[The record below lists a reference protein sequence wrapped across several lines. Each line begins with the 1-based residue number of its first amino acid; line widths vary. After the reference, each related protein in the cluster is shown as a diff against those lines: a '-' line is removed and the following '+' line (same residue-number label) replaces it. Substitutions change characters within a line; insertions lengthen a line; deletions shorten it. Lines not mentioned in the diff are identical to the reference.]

1 MIVLIIIIVAL
12 IAIIL
17 YSFLYQQREKV
28 TGHRPYLEGLLA
40 LLENNE
46 DLAMKKLKDTVSID
60 SSLIDAY
67 IILGD
72 LYRKRGDIPR
82 AIQIH
87 QSLTVRPTL
96 KKHEEKKIYF
106 ALVEDSLHANRPNK
120 AVSFLKEIL
129 KIDKKDK
136 QAQALILKIH
146 EDMENYGDCIN
157 MYEEGRIK
165 PKQEKRHAFYYA
177 AMANK
182 RLKNL
187 PEENVDLEKEAF
199 NLFKKALKILPNS
212 LTALYYLG
220 NYFEQKNDLRKAQEY
235 YLKIIRQ
242 HPEHAFLIIPKFEK
256 VYFELG
262 SFEEILPLYEK
273 IFQERPKNFPVGF
286 ALANLYEKKNDVE
299 SAKDVYRKL
308 SELYPKSILPRL
320 YELQL
325 MTEDKSIKRN
335 IGDIE
340 KKVRRQDYT
349 CNNCRLETQNFSF
362 ICPRCHAIES
372 FLPSL

>member
-17 YSFLYQQREKV
+17 YFYLYRQREKA
-28 TGHRPYLEGLLA
+28 TGYTPYLEALLA

-46 DLAMKKLKDTVSID
+46 DLAMKKLKDTVSINSD
-60 SSLIDAY
+60 LVDAY
-67 IILGD
+67 IKLGD
-72 LYRKRGDIPR
+72 LYRKRGDIAR

-96 KKHEEKKIYF
+96 RRHEEKKVYY

-136 QAQALILKIH
+136 QAQALILKIN
-146 EDMENYGDCIN
+146 EDMENYGDCVS
-157 MYEEGRIK
+157 MYEEGRFK
-165 PKQEKRHAFYYA
+165 PKEQRRHAFYYA
-177 AMANK
+177 SMANN

-187 PEENVDLEKEAF
+187 PEENADLEKEAF

-212 LTALYYLG
+212 LTALYCLG
-220 NYFEQKNDLRKAQEY
+220 NYFEQQGDLRKAQEY
-235 YLKIIRQ
+235 YLKIFKQ

-262 SFEEILPLYEK
+262 SFEEIIPLYEK
-273 IFQERPKNFPVGF
+273 IFQESPKNFSVGF
-286 ALANLYEKKNDVE
+286 ALANLYEKKNDME
-299 SAKDVYRKL
+299 SAKDIYRKL

-320 YELQL
+320 YELRL
-325 MTEDKSIKRN
+325 MTEDKLIKRN
-335 IGDIE
+335 IAEIE
-340 KKVRRQDYT
+340 KNIRRQDYI
-349 CNNCRLETQNFSF
+349 CNNCGFETQNFSF